1 MFLKWKSIKFAI
13 ISLLLITINL
23 KAQDAESIKM
33 SLTDALQ
40 LAKEKNFELKLA
52 QAEVDKMSA
61 DKNKSLSV
69 FLPQIT
75 VSETFTRTNDPL
87 NVFAFKLKQQIITT
101 ADFNPAILNNPN
113 EKYNFNTRI
122 DINQPLINLDG
133 FFGRAAAADG
143 LSAMK
148 YKRTRTE
155 NYISFMVKMNYYK
168 LVLNNINV
176 EILKKELE
184 NAESIR
190 RITKNYYNEGLITK
204 ADYLMIE
211 VYVSNVKS
219 QLVEAKNNLEK
230 TNDDLRLALGIES
243 EKNIIPTD
251 TLKLQNFDNLSFET
265 KSIIEN
271 RSDMLAY
278 KNKVSSLEKMNKMN
292 WMKLVPRLNAF
303 GSYEYNDTKF
313 WGSKSNNWMVGINI
327 QWNIFNGFQNIAS
340 IQKSKAELDIAETDY
355 SKAKLS
361 GINEINSSLRDL
373 NATKAKLELAK
384 SAVLQSEEAMR
395 IINNRYN
402 KGLEKTID
410 LVNAETN
417 ALNNKLKYWKTLYY
431 YNVSVFKAELMLE
444 KKLIT
449 N

>member
-1 MFLKWKSIKFAI
+1 MFLNWKTFKLAV
-13 ISLLLITINL
+13 ISLLLITIN
-23 KAQDAESIKM
+23 IKSQNVPTIKL

-52 QAEVDKMSA
+52 QSEVDKMSA
-61 DKNKSLSV
+61 EKNKSLAV
-69 FLPQIT
+69 FLPQVT
-75 VSETFTRTNDPL
+75 LSETYIRTNDPI
-87 NVFAFKLKQQIITT
+87 NVFAFKLKQQIIST
-101 ADFNPAILNNPN
+101 ADFNPSLLNFPD
-113 EKYNFNTRI
+113 EKFNYNTKVEFK
-122 DINQPLINLDG
+122 QPLLNLDG
-133 FFGRAAAADG
+133 LFGRAAAADG
-143 LSAMK
+143 LSAMR
-148 YKRTRTE
+148 YKKTRTE
-155 NYISFMVKMNYYK
+155 NYINFTVKMNYYM
-168 LVLNNINV
+168 LVLNNKNV

-219 QLVEAKNNLEK
+219 QLIEAENNLEK

-251 TLKLQNFDNLSFET
+251 TLKLQNIDNLKFET
-265 KSIIEN
+265 KTLIEN

-303 GSYEYNDTKF
+303 GSYEYNDTKIF
-313 WGSKSNNWMVGINI
+313 GNYANNWTVGFNI
-327 QWNIFNGFQNIAS
+327 QWDIFNGFQNIAS
-340 IQKSKAELDIAETDY
+340 IQKSKAELDIAETNY
-355 SKAKLS
+355 SKAKLN

-373 NATKAKLELAK
+373 NTIKAKLDLAK
-384 SAVLQSEEAMR
+384 SAVMQSEEALR
-395 IINNRYN
+395 IVNNRYN

-410 LVNAETN
+410 LVNTETN
-417 ALNNKLKYWKTLYY
+417 ALNSKLIYWQALYY
-431 YNVSVFKAELMLE
+431 YNISVFKAELMLE
-444 KKLIT
+444 RKLI
-449 N
+449 NN

>member
-417 ALNNKLKYWKTLYY
+417 ALNNKLNYWKTLYY
-431 YNVSVFKAELMLE
+431 YNVSVFKTELMLE
-444 KKLIT
+444 KKI
-449 N
+449 NN

>member
-417 ALNNKLKYWKTLYY
+417 ALNNKLNYWKTLYY